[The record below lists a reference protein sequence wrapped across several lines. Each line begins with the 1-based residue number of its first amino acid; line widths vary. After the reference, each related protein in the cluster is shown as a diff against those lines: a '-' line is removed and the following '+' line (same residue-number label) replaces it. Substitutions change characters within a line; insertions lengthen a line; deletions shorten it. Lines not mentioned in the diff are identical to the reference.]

1 MLRHKANRKSYMDA
15 LGGFEQWDGPGTVRP
30 VVHTL
35 DDRGTFRA
43 YSCPRCGA
51 VLFNGDPVCYGC
63 NSEII
68 WSEEE

>member
-15 LGGFEQWDGPGTVRP
+15 LCGFDESDCNWTIRP

-43 YSCPRCGA
+43 YSCPRCGG
-51 VLFNGDPVCYGC
+51 VLFKNDPVCYGC